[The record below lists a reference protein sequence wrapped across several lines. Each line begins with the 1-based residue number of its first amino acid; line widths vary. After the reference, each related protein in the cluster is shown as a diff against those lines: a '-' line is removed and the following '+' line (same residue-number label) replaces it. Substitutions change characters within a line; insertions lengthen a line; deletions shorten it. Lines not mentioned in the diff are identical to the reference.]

1 MLKATLIFIAASAF
15 CSAAVCE
22 VRNVSIPIVRSAPG
36 DKGAYRLLQHERHGH
51 MVKTLHSRTGPL
63 GVDYTK
69 SEFNCSERTYR
80 TLGTS
85 DESIKAIKHRPSKWT
100 DLVAGSS
107 ASDTLIMVCAM

>member
-1 MLKATLIFIAASAF
+1 MLRATLLFISAATF
-15 CSAAVCE
+15 CGAAVCE
-22 VRNVSIPIVRSAPG
+22 VRNVSIPIIRSSPG

-80 TLGTS
+80 RLGTS
-85 DESIKAIKHRPSKWT
+85 DESIKAIKYRPSNWT
-100 DLVAGSS
+100 AIVAGSS
-107 ASDTLIMVCAM
+107 ASDTLILVCAM